1 MSCGEMKEVTSESGG
16 MKETSPD
23 CAGIKYGYIEIKSI
37 YNIDN
42 EVVLFVNLR
51 NEVERNANSV
61 KKFAKLPS
69 PSNKT
74 IVTTINYCLNYHYS
88 R

>member
-1 MSCGEMKEVTSESGG
+1 MEMEVWKKHLQT
-16 MKETSPD
+16 
-23 CAGIKYGYIEIKSI
+23 AQALNGYIEIKSI
-37 YNIDN
+37 FNIDN
-42 EVVLFVNLR
+42 EVVLFMNLR
-51 NEVERNANSV
+51 YEVESNANFV
-61 KKFAKLPS
+61 RKFAKLPS

>member
-1 MSCGEMKEVTSESGG
+1 MSCGEMKEVTFESGG

-23 CAGIKYGYIEIKSI
+23 CAGIKYGYIKSI
-37 YNIDN
+37 FNIDN
-42 EVVLFVNLR
+42 EVVLFMNLR
-51 NEVERNANSV
+51 YEVESNANFV
-61 KKFAKLPS
+61 RKFAKLPS

-74 IVTTINYCLNYHYS
+74 IDTTINYCLNYHYS